1 MKHITPIPSLSR
13 PFIIGAAPLDVKTW
27 LDPDQFLI
35 RDLTE
40 KAVHLR
46 ERHEVVFRQTP
57 ESEIAQAEV
66 RDLIAA
72 HLLAYFPQIYSRDGN
87 IIHTANGPSVDLAH
101 GAPLEAASRLI
112 QEDLCL
118 MRRKADGWHLVAAS
132 LCFPSSWSLAEKIG
146 QNMAH
151 IHAPVPGFHGRMH
164 DLVGRMFDAMQVEVP
179 MLRFNWSL
187 YGDDKLHHPETHA
200 DPERFPAHTPV
211 IDVAHLRVER
221 QTLRKLPVSGDI
233 LFTIRI
239 YTDPLNGLADHPR
252 GAALAASLGQHL
264 AAMTPEQLAYKG
276 LSHMRERL
284 VQGLEDLCQ
293 THSTISTASGEKSSM
308 RGP

>member
-1 MKHITPIPSLSR
+1 MNHITPTPSLSR
-13 PFIIGAAPLDVKTW
+13 PFTIGVTPLDVKTW

-35 RDLTE
+35 RDLAE
-40 KAVHLR
+40 KAAHLR
-46 ERHEVVFRQTP
+46 ERHDIVFRQTP
-57 ESEIAQAEV
+57 ETEAAQAEA
-66 RDLIAA
+66 RDLITA
-72 HLLAYFPQIYSRDGN
+72 HLLEHFPNLYRRDGN
-87 IIHTANGPSVDLAH
+87 SIHIANGPSVDLAQ
-101 GAPLEAASRLI
+101 GAPLEAASHLI

-118 MRRKADGWHLVAAS
+118 MRRKPDGWHLVAAS

-164 DLVGRMFDAMQVEVP
+164 DVVGRMFDAMQSEVP

-187 YGDDKLHHPETHA
+187 YGDAKLHHPETHA

-211 IDVAHLRVER
+211 VDVAHLRVER
-221 QTLRKLPVSGDI
+221 QTLRKLPLSGDI

-252 GAALAASLGQHL
+252 GAALAASLRQHL
-264 AAMTPEQLAYKG
+264 CAMTPEQLAYKG

-284 VQGLEDLCQ
+284 VQGLEDLCKELP
-293 THSTISTASGEKSSM
+293 TARSAAL
-308 RGP
+308 

>member
-1 MKHITPIPSLSR
+1 MLEHFPHLYR
-13 PFIIGAAPLDVKTW
+13 
-27 LDPDQFLI
+27 
-35 RDLTE
+35 RD
-40 KAVHLR
+40 
-46 ERHEVVFRQTP
+46 
-57 ESEIAQAEV
+57 
-66 RDLIAA
+66 RDLI
-72 HLLAYFPQIYSRDGN
+72 HVTG
-87 IIHTANGPSVDLAH
+87 GPSVDLAQ

-146 QNMAH
+146 QNMAY

-164 DLVGRMFDAMQVEVP
+164 DLVGRMFDAMQVELP

-187 YGDDKLHHPETHA
+187 YGDAKLHHPETHA

-239 YTDPLNGLADHPR
+239 YADPLHGLANHPR
-252 GAALAASLGQHL
+252 GAAVAASLRQHL

-276 LSHMRERL
+276 LSHMRDRL
-284 VQGLEDLCQ
+284 LLALEDLCKELP
-293 THSTISTASGEKSSM
+293 TANSAAL
-308 RGP
+308 

>member
-1 MKHITPIPSLSR
+1 MVHFKLETAYQIPTLSLSR
-13 PFIIGAAPLDVKTW
+13 PFTIGAAPLALNTW

-35 RDLTE
+35 RDLAE

-46 ERHEVVFRQTP
+46 ARREVVFRQTP
-57 ESEIAQAEV
+57 KTDAAQAEV

-87 IIHTANGPSVDLAH
+87 IIHIANGPSVALDQ
-101 GAPLEAASRLI
+101 GAALEAASRLI

-164 DLVGRMFDAMQVEVP
+164 DLVGRMFDAMPVELP

-187 YGDDKLHHPETHA
+187 YGDAKLHHPETHA

-221 QTLRKLPVSGDI
+221 QTLRKLPESGDI

-239 YTDPLNGLADHPR
+239 YTDPLHGLANHPR
-252 GAALAASLGQHL
+252 GAAVAASLREHL
-264 AAMTPEQLAYKG
+264 RSMTPEQLAYKG

-284 VQGLEDLCQ
+284 VQGLADLCQ
-293 THSTISTASGEKSSM
+293 ALPTANSAAL
-308 RGP
+308 

>member
-1 MKHITPIPSLSR
+1 MTNLVFMKQNSPSLSR
-13 PFIIGAAPLDVKTW
+13 PFTIGAAPLAVKTW

-35 RDLTE
+35 RDLAE
-40 KAVHLR
+40 KAGHLS
-46 ERHEVVFRQTP
+46 ESHEVVFRQTP
-57 ESEIAQAEV
+57 ETQAAQAEV
-66 RDLIAA
+66 RDMIVA
-72 HLLAYFPQIYSRDGN
+72 HLLEHFPNLYRRNGDL
-87 IIHTANGPSVDLAH
+87 IHVTGGPSVALAQS
-101 GAPLEAASRLI
+101 APLEAASRLI

-164 DLVGRMFDAMQVEVP
+164 DLVGRMFDAMQVELP

-187 YGDDKLHHPETHA
+187 YGDAKLHHPETHA

-221 QTLRKLPVSGDI
+221 QTLRKLPSSGDI

-239 YTDPLNGLADHPR
+239 YTDPLNGLAGHPR
-252 GAALAASLGQHL
+252 GAALAASLQQHL
-264 AAMTPEQLAYKG
+264 SAMTPEQLAYKG

-284 VQGLEDLCQ
+284 VQGLADL
-293 THSTISTASGEKSSM
+293 SKELPTARSAAL
-308 RGP
+308 